1 MVFFISTYR
10 KLLCWQ
16 LTINLFA
23 YVKLYSRYYAKGHLI
38 QSLEYLNLA
47 LREISMIATTQILWI
62 WKWHVL
68 FEVIQTLEWF
78 CYYIY
83 RTELLN
89 MWYHYGNV
97 IMGAIASLITSLTI
111 VYSTVYSD
119 ADQRK
124 HQSSASL
131 AFARGIHRVPVNYPH
146 KWLVMRKMFPF
157 DDVIMSLRISCELKS
172 RETPF
177 ARNLQFSSLPVVYFR
192 TGHGS
197 RTAILCAKFHNDLE
211 TDKYVMG
218 KREFTVFI
226 SKQITLSW

>member
-1 MVFFISTYR
+1 
-10 KLLCWQ
+10 
-16 LTINLFA
+16 
-23 YVKLYSRYYAKGHLI
+23 
-38 QSLEYLNLA
+38 
-47 LREISMIATTQILWI
+47 
-62 WKWHVL
+62 
-68 FEVIQTLEWF
+68 
-78 CYYIY
+78 
-83 RTELLN
+83 
-89 MWYHYGNV
+89 
-97 IMGAIASLITSLTI
+97 MGAIASLITSLTI
-111 VYSTVYSD
+111 VYPTVYSD

-146 KWLVMRKMFPF
+146 KWLVTRKMFPF

-226 SKQITLSW
+226 SKQITIFMVSVAVNHVSITGSTTVYSTSCWGNQQRTQQTILH